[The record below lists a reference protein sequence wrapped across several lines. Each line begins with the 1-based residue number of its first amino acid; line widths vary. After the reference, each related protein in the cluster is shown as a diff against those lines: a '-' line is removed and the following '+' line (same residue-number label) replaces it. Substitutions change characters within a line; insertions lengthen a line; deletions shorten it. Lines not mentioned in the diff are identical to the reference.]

1 PRLHSPCQSAL
12 ESRPPSPAGPVRALR
27 IWKQFLSWYQ
37 QKPGQSP
44 QLLIY
49 GATNRASGVPD
60 RFSGSGSGTDFTL
73 KISRVEAED
82 AGVYYCQQ
90 NKESPP
96 TTNPCVNG
104 FGAGTKLE
112 LKRADAKPSV
122 FIFPPSKEQLETQ
135 TVSVVCLLNSFF
147 PREVNVKWKVDGVVQ
162 SSGILDSVTEQ
173 DSKDSTYSLS
183 STLSL
188 PTSQYLSHNLYSC
201 EVTHKTLASPLVK
214 SFSRNECEA

>member
-37 QKPGQSP
+37 QKPG
-44 QLLIY
+44 
-49 GATNRASGVPD
+49 
-60 RFSGSGSGTDFTL
+60 
-73 KISRVEAED
+73 
-82 AGVYYCQQ
+82 
-90 NKESPP
+90 
-96 TTNPCVNG
+96 
-104 FGAGTKLE
+104 
-112 LKRADAKPSV
+112 ADAKPSV

>member
-1 PRLHSPCQSAL
+1 M
-12 ESRPPSPAGPVRALR
+12 
-27 IWKQFLSWYQ
+27 
-37 QKPGQSP
+37 
-44 QLLIY
+44 LLW
-49 GATNRASGVPD
+49 
-60 RFSGSGSGTDFTL
+60 
-73 KISRVEAED
+73 EA
-82 AGVYYCQQ
+82 
-90 NKESPP
+90 
-96 TTNPCVNG
+96 
-104 FGAGTKLE
+104 
-112 LKRADAKPSV
+112 KRSNSLGADAKPSV

-214 SFSRNECEA
+214 SFNRNECEA